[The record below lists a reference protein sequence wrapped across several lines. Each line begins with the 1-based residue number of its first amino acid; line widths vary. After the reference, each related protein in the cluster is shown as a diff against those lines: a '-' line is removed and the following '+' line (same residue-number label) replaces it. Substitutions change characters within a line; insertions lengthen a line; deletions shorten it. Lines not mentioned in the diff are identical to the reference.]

1 MHAKPQYIDAFT
13 QSFSLN
19 PRTTALIPI
28 DIQYASGSRTLGMG
42 AYLAKQGALEQASY
56 RFNRIDTLVV
66 PNTLKLLTA
75 FRAMG
80 AHVIHVTVGSERA
93 DFSDSPRH
101 VRAFFE
107 MCNNTAGS
115 REHEIV
121 DELKPL
127 PGETVINKTTMGAF
141 ASCNLEQVLHQR
153 GITEIVFTGI
163 STNNCVD
170 TTARE
175 AADRN
180 FCSVL
185 VADATGTC
193 SDEMQE
199 LTLASFKR
207 LWGRVMS
214 TEEVIAEMQESAA
227 GDILSKLEQTSERL
241 LDVDARQLP
250 YPAALTAAAKRHE
263 Q

>member
-1 MHAKPQYIDAFT
+1 MSSKPQYIDAFT
-13 QSFSLN
+13 QSFTLHPS
-19 PRTTALIPI
+19 TTALIPI

-42 AYLAKQGALEQASY
+42 AYLAEHGALEQASY
-56 RFNRIDTLVV
+56 RFDRVDQLVV

-80 AHVIHVTVGSERA
+80 ATIIHVTVGSERA
-93 DFSDSPRH
+93 DYSDAPRH
-101 VRAFFE
+101 VKAFFE
-107 MCNNTAGS
+107 MCHNTAGQ

-121 DELKPL
+121 DALKPL

-141 ASCNLEQVLHQR
+141 ASCNLEAVLHQK
-153 GITEIVFTGI
+153 GIKEIVFTGI

-214 TEEVIAEMQESAA
+214 TDEVIAELKESAA
-227 GDILSKLEQTSERL
+227 VDILANLDRSSARL
-241 LDVDARQLP
+241 LDLDTNLQP
-250 YPAALTAAAKRHE
+250 YQAALAAK

>member
-1 MHAKPQYIDAFT
+1 MQSKPQYIDSFT
-13 QSFSLN
+13 QGFTLN

-42 AYLAKQGALEQASY
+42 AYLAKQGALDQASY
-56 RFNRIDTLVV
+56 RFDRIDRLVI
-66 PNTLKLLTA
+66 PNTLKLLNV

-80 AHVIHVTVGSERA
+80 AQIIHVTVGSERA

-141 ASCNLEQVLHQR
+141 ASCNLEAVLHQR
-153 GITEIVFTGI
+153 GIKEIVFTGI

-185 VADATGTC
+185 VSDATGTC
-193 SDEMQE
+193 SDEMQD

-214 TEEVIAEMQESAA
+214 CDEVIAELKESAA
-227 GDILSKLEQTSERL
+227 GDILTNLDKTSARL
-241 LDVDARQLP
+241 LELDNCARP
-250 YPAALTAAAKRHE
+250 YQSDLAAAAKS

>member
-1 MHAKPQYIDAFT
+1 MSSKPQYIDAFT
-13 QSFSLN
+13 QSFTLH

-28 DIQYASGSRTLGMG
+28 DVQYASGSRTLGMG
-42 AYLAKQGALEQASY
+42 AYLASQGALEQASY
-56 RFNRIDTLVV
+56 RFDRIDQLVV

-80 AHVIHVTVGSERA
+80 ATIIHVTVGSERA
-93 DFSDSPRH
+93 DYSDAPRH
-101 VRAFFE
+101 VKAFFE
-107 MCNNTAGS
+107 MCHNTAGR

-141 ASCNLEQVLHQR
+141 ASCNLEAVLHQK
-153 GITEIVFTGI
+153 GIKEIVFTGI

-214 TEEVIAEMQESAA
+214 TDEVIAELKESASV
-227 GDILSKLEQTSERL
+227 DILANLDRSSARL
-241 LDVDARQLP
+241 LDLDTNLQP
-250 YPAALTAAAKRHE
+250 YQAALAAK